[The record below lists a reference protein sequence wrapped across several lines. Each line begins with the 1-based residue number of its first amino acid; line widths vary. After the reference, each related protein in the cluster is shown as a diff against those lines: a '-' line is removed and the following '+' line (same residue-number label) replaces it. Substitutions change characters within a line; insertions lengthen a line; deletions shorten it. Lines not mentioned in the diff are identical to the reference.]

1 MDKNEIKIYN
11 YAISY
16 LKMRGEENM
25 KKCIIYFIF
34 LLSFFLSF
42 LLISF
47 NNKSNIAF
55 ELNSDNTYS
64 IVSIDTSLKTIFIP
78 EEYNDL
84 PVTRIGNNAF
94 KGSKIESLIIPDSI
108 LEIGDNAFDGCTSLI
123 NIFLSKNLKKIGNFA
138 FASCTKIKEIT
149 FNEKI
154 EEIGSCAFIYCYGIK
169 ELKIVDSITKIGV
182 GAFMHMEN
190 LTKVTLSNSISKIEE
205 NTFLGCKQLE
215 SINIPSGV
223 TILGNKCFYDCN
235 KLATIYLPKSVKEI
249 GSDIISTVDN
259 LKIYYGGLESD
270 YSLILNESKEIIDKY
285 IICKA

>member
-11 YAISY
+11 DDIEY
-16 LKMRGEENM
+16 LKTKGEDYM
-25 KKCIIYFIF
+25 KKCILYFSCLLSILFSFF
-34 LLSFFLSF
+34 LLSC
-42 LLISF
+42 
-47 NNKSNIAF
+47 NNKSNITF

-64 IVSIDTSLKTIFIP
+64 IVSVDTASKTIFIP

-84 PVTRIGNNAF
+84 PVTKIGNNAF
-94 KGSKIESLIIPDSI
+94 KGSKIESLIIPNSI

-138 FASCTKIKEIT
+138 FASCTKIKEIS
-149 FNEKI
+149 FNEKL
-154 EEIGSCAFIYCYGIK
+154 EEIGSCAFVYCYGIK
-169 ELKIVDSITKIGV
+169 ELKLVDSITKIGV

-215 SINIPSGV
+215 SINIPSSV
-223 TILGNKCFYDCN
+223 TILDNKCFYECN
-235 KLATIYLPKSVKEI
+235 KLAKIYLPKSVTKI
-249 GSDIISTVDN
+249 GCDILSDIDN
-259 LKIYYGGLESD
+259 LKIYYSGLESD
-270 YSLILNESKEIIDKY
+270 YELIQNESKEIIDKY